1 MINIVNG
8 VIILGCDLIR
18 FDSIFKDVLVFVV
31 YLFLMW
37 VIKVFIIFY
46 IEYNGL
52 IYVGREIG

>member
-18 FDSIFKDVLVFVV
+18 FDSIFKDVFVFVV

-52 IYVGREIG
+52 IDS